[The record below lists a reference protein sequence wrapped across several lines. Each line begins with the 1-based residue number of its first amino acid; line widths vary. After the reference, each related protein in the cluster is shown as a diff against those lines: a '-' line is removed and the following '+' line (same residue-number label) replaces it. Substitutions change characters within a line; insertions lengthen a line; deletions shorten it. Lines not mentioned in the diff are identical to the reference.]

1 MKKSEPI
8 LMTTRYNSETW
19 LQYMNW
25 RKKYNLKE
33 SYYYSCPFPI
43 SNTISIGST
52 LYILEMHNSLNKIMG
67 MGVVLLKEQD
77 IKHYKIYDNENFNR
91 FHYHSRLYINR
102 DMLSKETLLLQNGI
116 WISVLELLELVCF
129 KGKRHS
135 KRHMNIAKIPLIYFQ
150 GTIMNKVMDKL
161 KQIVNKKNMK
171 KKTNKK
177 VYERWK

>member
-1 MKKSEPI
+1 MVISQPI
-8 LMTTRYNSETW
+8 LMTTRYNTETW

-25 RKKYNLKE
+25 RKKYNLNE

-77 IKHYKIYDNENFNR
+77 MKRYKIYDNDNFNR
-91 FHYHSRLYINR
+91 FHYHSTLYINR
-102 DMLSKETLLLQNGI
+102 DMLSKETLLLENGI
-116 WISVLELLELVCF
+116 WISILEVLELVCF

-135 KRHMNIAKIPLIYFQ
+135 KRHMNIAKIPLIYYQ
-150 GTIMNKVMDKL
+150 GSIMNKVMDNL

-177 VYERWK
+177 VYER